1 MKTSAAF
8 SEHSRGRCRLR
19 SCWSLGLRSRP
30 REPRSAGEM
39 SSAAA
44 SEKIV
49 SGRACCSWRAAL
61 YDEHILNPA
70 YGRTAQRNGIASM
83 FCARCW
89 VDVCVIPNTIIR
101 STSVCLVATS
111 SARYPSEA
119 FISLSCSRARSFFPL
134 SLPFEEDEEEGT
146 V

>member
-1 MKTSAAF
+1 
-8 SEHSRGRCRLR
+8 
-19 SCWSLGLRSRP
+19 
-30 REPRSAGEM
+30 M